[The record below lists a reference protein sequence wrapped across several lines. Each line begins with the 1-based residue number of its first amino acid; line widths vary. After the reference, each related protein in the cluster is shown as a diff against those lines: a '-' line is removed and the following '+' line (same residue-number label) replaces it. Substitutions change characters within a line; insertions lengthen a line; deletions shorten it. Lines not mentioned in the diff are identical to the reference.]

1 VETGRGASYT
11 FLSTSEGEIML
22 EICEE
27 HSADKVNPLFQEG
40 WKLVH
45 VCASDPEVDMHNG
58 EEGHFRYILVRGST
72 LD

>member
-1 VETGRGASYT
+1 
-11 FLSTSEGEIML
+11 ML